1 MALQDDQTEKI
12 PSSDTAE
19 DEMPEYVPPPE
30 DMLKRLIDKLS
41 DEGKLA
47 GAESVEYDESQKL
60 EISDMEDNTAEPEQH
75 PVVLAKA
82 PLPSELEEVLPVRRP
97 EKTPWTLQQFFDGEI
112 DLDVELAKR
121 FPSMPIM
128 SKIDFRT
135 LGAGSGRRVALLST
149 QDGGATLTVDAD
161 QNTKVIQL
169 SFTFGSMLT
178 LRFVLDHL
186 NDVDRTRW
194 LELMRRDE
202 GGLAFLWGPSR
213 WQEEYLVCISRRS
226 FTSMYAFSPNNFE
239 AAARLTPTVTRKY
252 LDWLDEIWQAEADED
267 DDSPLLTW

>member
-1 MALQDDQTEKI
+1 MPLQDDQPANLS
-12 PSSDTAE
+12 PSDAGESGE
-19 DEMPEYVPPPE
+19 EEMPPYVPPPE

-41 DEGKLA
+41 GEGKLA
-47 GAESVEYDESQKL
+47 TFQDAEGVEQ
-60 EISDMEDNTAEPEQH
+60 EITPEPPGNTQ
-75 PVVLAKA
+75 PVVLAKT
-82 PLPSELEEVLPVRRP
+82 PLPSELEDVLPIRRP

-128 SKIDFRT
+128 SRIDFRT
-135 LGAGSGRRVALLST
+135 LGAESGRRVALLST

-161 QNTKVIQL
+161 QNSKVIQL

-213 WQEEYLVCISRRS
+213 WQEEYLICISRRS
-226 FTSMYAFSPNNFE
+226 FTSIYAFSPNNFE
-239 AAARLTPTVTRKY
+239 AAVRLTPTVTEKY
-252 LDWLDEIWQAEADED
+252 LNWLEEIWKAEPDED